1 MAVFRIAFI
10 GGQDEK
16 KVTEIAQKQF
26 GWQEGKDTKIE
37 LVDISGM
44 SKKDVMAMGSFQGVL
59 YYGSIRSNEEYLNQ
73 LEDIIL
79 NQEEL

>member
-26 GWQEGKDTKIE
+26 GWQDT
-37 LVDISGM
+37 
-44 SKKDVMAMGSFQGVL
+44 
-59 YYGSIRSNEEYLNQ
+59 
-73 LEDIIL
+73 
-79 NQEEL
+79 